1 MQPDTGQAAHK
12 PSAFQ
17 MDLSAQHPQQQQQQ
31 PLGQPQELQGRQGDA
46 GRAISAAH
54 DPANAENR
62 MVGDVG
68 AT

>member
-1 MQPDTGQAAHK
+1 
-12 PSAFQ
+12 